1 MRAVLMRF
9 MLRSLL
15 SKILHAIFISQKDA
29 NGDRPRGLHRLRVL
43 CVLRVRKMPHAE
55 NAESA
60 EVKCK
65 MGNTCRA
72 VGVDSGKMPR
82 HQPVGPL
89 NSQFQSVK
97 TRMHPYLV
105 GSDFGIIPVTKGN
118 LNETD

>member
-15 SKILHAIFISQKDA
+15 SKILHAIFTSQKDA

-43 CVLRVRKMPHAE
+43 CVLRVRKMPHTE

-82 HQPVGPL
+82 HQPAIEFPISIGENSDAPL
-89 NSQFQSVK
+89 PGWAGFWYN
-97 TRMHPYLV
+97 TR
-105 GSDFGIIPVTKGN
+105 
-118 LNETD
+118 NERELE